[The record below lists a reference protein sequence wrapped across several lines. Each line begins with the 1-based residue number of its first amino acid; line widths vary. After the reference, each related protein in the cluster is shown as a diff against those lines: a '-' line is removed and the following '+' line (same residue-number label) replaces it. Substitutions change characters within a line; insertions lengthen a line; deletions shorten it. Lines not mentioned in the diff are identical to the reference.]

1 MLLGNAWVFL
11 PATQKVAFVSYG
23 SDLKQDVTSSSN
35 SGNQHTAHNISWDVL
50 HSRGSCHK
58 IIIAAKN
65 ASGNYAACV
74 HYKRQPNSLPPH
86 PLLSPASS
94 WEPGECEAPSCSH
107 HSANRVLSSDVLSAA
122 TNSVPCLALLVMRE
136 GRGENVFHGRREGP

>member
-11 PATQKVAFVSYG
+11 PATQKVAFVSHG
-23 SDLKQDVTSSSN
+23 SDLNQAVTSSS
-35 SGNQHTAHNISWDVL
+35 STGNQHTAHNISWDVL

-58 IIIAAKN
+58 IITAAKD
-65 ASGNYAACV
+65 ASGNDAACV

-94 WEPGECEAPSCSH
+94 WEPGECEAPSCSL
-107 HSANRVLSSDVLSAA
+107 HSANRVLSSEVLSAA
-122 TNSVPCLALLVMRE
+122 ISSVPCLALLVMRK
-136 GRGENVFHGRREGP
+136 GSGENVLL